1 MSATRHRL
9 ADETG
14 TALLLAIVLTI
25 VLGAV
30 AAVIAL
36 TARMEVLLSGAFH
49 QASAALY
56 AADGA
61 LSRALVDLSSASDWT
76 SALAGVP
83 SSFTHGDP
91 QQRVDVGGG
100 GSMLLCCGAGSLAAA
115 VQHVANGNRTW
126 GDNTPRWV
134 LYGWGPASAWLE
146 ADAIRSPYYV
156 AVWIADD
163 VADGD
168 GDPASDAND
177 TVDLYAMA
185 LGPGGGRRAVRATA
199 VRPLDPDGKPRFP
212 GVRLMSWHESR
223 W

>member
-1 MSATRHRL
+1 MSAARHTL
-9 ADETG
+9 AEETG
-14 TALLLAIVLTI
+14 AALLLAIVLAT

-36 TARMEVLLSGAFH
+36 TARMEVLIGGSFH
-49 QASAALY
+49 QARAALY

-61 LSRALVDLSSASDWT
+61 LSRALVDLSSSSEWG

-83 SSFTHGDP
+83 SSFTHGDS
-91 QQRVDVGGG
+91 QQRVDVPGV
-100 GSMLLCCGAGSLAAA
+100 GSMLLCCGTGSLSGA
-115 VQHVANGNRTW
+115 VQQSANGGRSW

-134 LYGWGPASAWLE
+134 LYGWGPASSWL
-146 ADAIRSPYYV
+146 AGGALQSPLYV

-163 VADGD
+163 ETDGD

-177 TVDLYAMA
+177 TLDVYAIA
-185 LGPGGGRRAVRATA
+185 LGPGGGRRAVRARVA
-199 VRPLDPDGKPRFP
+199 RPRDPDGKPLFP